1 MKKPEDVNPWKF
13 WEEDFSFLETIA
25 HFIPEKVYDMH
36 AHWYRQ
42 ADLNS
47 TEKTLWTTGP
57 EIGGLDQW
65 TFNIQQFFPKASLLG
80 GLFFPA
86 PLPKVNLSAANQFLS
101 EELGKSEL
109 SRGLML
115 VKPETSQ
122 KELERGLSQHK
133 IVGFKPYHVYS
144 TEVPTAQSGITG
156 FLPEHIW
163 SIAHEHQAVIMLHIM
178 KDKAML
184 DPQNSQDI
192 YRLCLKYPGV
202 KLILAHC
209 GRSFHALH
217 AEGAKFLKA
226 IPNIWFD
233 MSGICE
239 VQAILP
245 ILKHFGPEKLLYGSD
260 FPVSQIRG
268 KCVSIGDGFIWLD
281 EDTCNWNKAWGK
293 PILVGLES
301 LGALQEAANNFGLDK
316 SDVDLIFRGN
326 GMQLLG
332 LENGSKFTNQAY
344 YKHAKNR
351 IPGGTQLL
359 SKRPENMAPNHWPP
373 YFKKASGCEIWDF
386 DGKHFYDMSTNAVG
400 SCLLGYAHPE
410 INKAITKRV
419 QLGNMCSLNPPE
431 EVALAD
437 KLCEV
442 HPWAEQTRFVRGG
455 GEACAVAVRIA
466 RATTGRNKI
475 ALCGYHGWQDW
486 YLAANLGE
494 NDALKGHLLPGL
506 NPEGVPDSLRNTAF
520 PFKYNDLTAFRE
532 IIDHHED
539 LAAVIMEPC
548 RYEAPEPGFLETIRT
563 ISREKGIV
571 LIMDEITVGW
581 RLNFGGMHL
590 KYNIE
595 PDMAVFAKALGNGYP
610 IGAVIGTK
618 AAMEG
623 ANRSFI
629 SSTYWTESLGP
640 VAALATIAEM
650 EKLNIQ
656 KAIEHVGNMVQIHL
670 ETVAANEGIKL
681 HVKGFPALTSFSF
694 DHPESEMLR
703 TIFTQQMLS
712 KGFLAGT
719 SFYPTIAHNEK
730 IIAAYKQA
738 LAETFG
744 CLSQVI
750 KENSFE
756 KWPKEEKAQSGFSR
770 LL

>member
-1 MKKPEDVNPWKF
+1 MKNPKVHTTWQLRPEDLSAI
-13 WEEDFSFLETIA
+13 EALASFM
-25 HFIPEKVYDMH
+25 PEKFYDIH
-36 AHWYRQ
+36 AHWYRK
-42 ADLNS
+42 ADLNAPENS
-47 TEKTLWTTGP
+47 FWTSGP
-57 EIGGLDQW
+57 EIAGLNQW
-65 TFNIQQFFPKASLLG
+65 KNYTQQLLPKTSLLG

-86 PLPKVNLSAANQFLS
+86 PLPGVNLSSANQFLFD
-101 EELGKSEL
+101 ELKKSEL

-122 KELERGLSQHK
+122 KELAHGLAQAK
-133 IVGFKPYHVYS
+133 VVGFKPYHVYS
-144 TEVPTAQSGITG
+144 TEVPTSQSEITG
-156 FLPEHIW
+156 FLPEHLW
-163 SIAHEHQAVIMLHIM
+163 ATAHEHQAVIMLHIM
-178 KDKAML
+178 KDKALL
-184 DPQNSQDI
+184 DPQNCKEI
-192 YRLCLKYPGV
+192 KRLCLKYPNV

-217 AEGAKFLKA
+217 AEGAKFLNA

-239 VQAILP
+239 MQAILP
-245 ILKHFGPEKLLYGSD
+245 ILKYFGPEKLMFGTD

-268 KCVSIGDGFIWLD
+268 KCVSIGNGFIWLD
-281 EDTCNWNKAWGK
+281 EKNCNWDNAWGK

-301 LGALQEAANNFGLDK
+301 LSALQEASKNFGLDR
-316 SDVDLIFRGN
+316 SDLDLIFWGN
-326 GMQLLG
+326 ALQLMG
-332 LENGSKFTNQAY
+332 LNKVQKFTNQTY
-344 YKHAKNR
+344 YKHAKTR

-373 YFKKASGCEIWDF
+373 YFKKASGCEIWDL
-386 DGKHFYDMSTNAVG
+386 DGQHFYDMSTNAVG
-400 SCLLGYAHPE
+400 SCILGYAHPE
-410 INKAITKRV
+410 INKAILKRV

-437 KLCEV
+437 KLCEI
-442 HPWAEQTRFVRGG
+442 HPWADQARFVRGG

-466 RATTGRNKI
+466 RATTGKDKI

-506 NPEGVPDSLRNTAF
+506 SPEGVPDTLRNTTF
-520 PFKYNDLTAFRE
+520 PFKYNDLVAFQE
-532 IIDHHED
+532 IIDQHSD

-548 RYEAPEPGFLETIRT
+548 RYENPNPGFLETIRAIT
-563 ISREKGIV
+563 KKKGIV

-581 RLNFGGMHL
+581 RLHFGGMHL
-590 KYNIE
+590 KYGIE

-610 IGAVIGTK
+610 IGVVIGTK

-623 ANRSFI
+623 GNRSFI

-650 EKLNIQ
+650 EKNNIQ
-656 KAIEHVGNMVQIHL
+656 KTIEKSGTLVQKHL
-670 ETVAANEGIKL
+670 ETVAANERIKL
-681 HVKGFPALTSFSF
+681 HVKGFPSLTSFSF
-694 DHPESEMLR
+694 DHPQGEMLR

-719 SFYPTIAHNEK
+719 AFYPTLGHNEK
-730 IIAAYKQA
+730 IIALYHQA
-738 LAETFG
+738 LVETFG
-744 CLSQVI
+744 FLSLVI
-750 KENSFE
+750 KENSFS
-756 KWPKEEKAQSGFSR
+756 KWPKEEKAHSGFLR

>member
-1 MKKPEDVNPWKF
+1 MTLAQNNKSWQLRPEDLATI
-13 WEEDFSFLETIA
+13 EELTSFV
-25 HFIPEKVYDMH
+25 PEKFYDIH
-36 AHWYRQ
+36 AHWYRK
-42 ADLNS
+42 ADLNAPENS
-47 TEKTLWTTGP
+47 FWNSGP
-57 EIGGLDQW
+57 EIAGHEQW
-65 TFNIQQFFPKASLLG
+65 KDYTQQLLPKTSLLG

-86 PLPKVNLSAANQFLS
+86 PLPKVNLSAANQFLFD
-101 EELGKSEL
+101 ELEKSTL

-122 KELERGLSQHK
+122 KELELGLSHAK
-133 IVGFKPYHVYS
+133 VVGFKPYHVYG
-144 TEVPTAQSGITG
+144 TETPTSQSGITG
-156 FLPEHIW
+156 FLPEPIW
-163 SIAHEHQAVIMLHIM
+163 ARAHEHGAVIMLHIM
-178 KDKAML
+178 KDKALL
-184 DPQNSQDI
+184 DPQNCEDI
-192 YRLCLKYPGV
+192 RRLCLTYPNV

-209 GRSFHALH
+209 GRSFHAVH
-217 AEGAKFLKA
+217 AEGAKFLNS

-239 VQAILP
+239 MQAILP
-245 ILKHFGPEKLLYGSD
+245 ILKYFGPEKLMFGTD

-268 KCVSIGDGFIWLD
+268 KCISIGNGFIWLD
-281 EDTCNWNKAWGK
+281 ENNCNWDQAWGK
-293 PILVGLES
+293 PTLVGLES
-301 LGALQEAANNFGLDK
+301 LNALKEAANNFGLDK
-316 SDVDLIFRGN
+316 SDLGLIFWGN
-326 GMQLLG
+326 AMHLLG
-332 LENGSKFTNQAY
+332 LNEHSPTTNQAY
-344 YKHAKNR
+344 YKHAKTR

-373 YFKKASGCEIWDF
+373 YFKKASGCEIWDL
-386 DGKHFYDMSTNAVG
+386 DGKHFYDFSTNAVG
-400 SCLLGYAHPE
+400 SCILGYAHPE
-410 INKAITKRV
+410 INKAIIKKV
-419 QLGNMCSLNPPE
+419 NLGNMCSLNPPE

-437 KLCEV
+437 KLCEI
-442 HPWAEQTRFVRGG
+442 HPWADQARFVRGG

-466 RATTGRNKI
+466 RATTGRDKI

-506 NPEGVPDSLRNTAF
+506 SPEGVPDALRNTSF
-520 PFKYNDLTAFRE
+520 PFKYNDLEAFQE
-532 IIDHHED
+532 IIDQQPD

-548 RYEAPEPGFLETIRT
+548 RYENPAPGFLEAIRSIT
-563 ISREKGIV
+563 KKHGIL

-581 RLNFGGMHL
+581 RLHFGGMHL
-590 KYNIE
+590 KYGIE

-610 IGAVIGTK
+610 IGAVIGNK

-623 ANRSFI
+623 AQRSFI
-629 SSTYWTESLGP
+629 SSTYWTESLGS
-640 VAALATIAEM
+640 VAALATIAVM
-650 EKLNIQ
+650 EKRDIQ
-656 KAIEHVGNMVQIHL
+656 KAIEHSGRQVQHIL
-670 ETVAANEGIKL
+670 QTTAANENLPIM
-681 HVKGFPALTSFSF
+681 VKGFPALTSFSF
-694 DHPESEMLR
+694 DHPESEILR

-719 SFYPTIAHNEK
+719 AFYPTLSHNEK

>member
-1 MKKPEDVNPWKF
+1 MTLAQNNKPWQLRSEDLSAI
-13 WEEDFSFLETIA
+13 EALDSI
-25 HFIPEKVYDMH
+25 IPEKFFDIH
-36 AHWYRQ
+36 AHWYRK
-42 ADLNS
+42 ADLNAPENS
-47 TEKTLWTTGP
+47 FWNSGP
-57 EIGGLDQW
+57 EIAGYGQW
-65 TFNIQQFFPKASLLG
+65 EDYTQQLLPKASLLG

-86 PLPKVNLSAANQFLS
+86 PLPKVNLSAANQFLFD
-101 EELGKSEL
+101 ELEKSTL

-122 KELERGLSQHK
+122 KELELGLSHAK
-133 IVGFKPYHVYS
+133 VVGFKPYHVYG
-144 TEVPTAQSGITG
+144 TETPTSQSGITG

-163 SIAHEHQAVIMLHIM
+163 ARAHEHGAVIMLHIM
-178 KDKAML
+178 KDKALL
-184 DPQNSQDI
+184 DPKNCEDI
-192 YRLCLKYPGV
+192 RRLCLKYPNV

-217 AEGAKFLKA
+217 AEGAKFLNS

-239 VQAILP
+239 MQAILP
-245 ILKHFGPEKLLYGSD
+245 ILKYFGPEKLMFGTD

-268 KCVSIGDGFIWLD
+268 KCISIGNGFIWLD
-281 EDTCNWNKAWGK
+281 ENNCNWDQAWGK

-301 LGALQEAANNFGLDK
+301 INALQEASNNFGLDK
-316 SDVDLIFRGN
+316 SDLDLINWGN
-326 GMQLLG
+326 AMQLLG
-332 LENGSKFTNQAY
+332 ISKVQEFTNQTY
-344 YKHAKNR
+344 YKHAKTR

-373 YFKKASGCEIWDF
+373 YFKKASGCEIWDL
-386 DGKHFYDMSTNAVG
+386 DGKHFYDFSTNAVG
-400 SCLLGYAHPE
+400 SCILGYSNPE
-410 INKAITKRV
+410 INKAILKRV

-437 KLCEV
+437 KLCEI
-442 HPWAEQTRFVRGG
+442 HSWADQARFVRGG

-466 RATTGRNKI
+466 RATTGKDKI

-494 NDALKGHLLPGL
+494 NDALKGHLLHGL
-506 NPEGVPDSLRNTAF
+506 SPDGVPGTLRNTAL
-520 PFKYNDLTAFRE
+520 PFKYNDLEAFQE
-532 IIDHHED
+532 IIDQHPD
-539 LAAVIMEPC
+539 VAAVIMEPC
-548 RYEAPEPGFLETIRT
+548 RYENPDPGFLEAIRAIT
-563 ISREKGIV
+563 RKNGII
-571 LIMDEITVGW
+571 LIIDEITVGW
-581 RLNFGGMHL
+581 RLHFGGMHL
-590 KYNIE
+590 KYGIE

-610 IGAVIGTK
+610 IGAVIGSK

-640 VAALATIAEM
+640 VAAIATIAEM
-650 EKLNIQ
+650 EKQDIQ
-656 KAIEHVGNMVQIHL
+656 NAIEHAGSMVQMHL

-730 IIAAYKQA
+730 IIEGYKQA
-738 LAETFG
+738 LLETFG
-744 CLSQVI
+744 FLSLVI
-750 KENSFE
+750 KENSFD
-756 KWPKEEKAQSGFSR
+756 KLPKEEKAQSGFSR